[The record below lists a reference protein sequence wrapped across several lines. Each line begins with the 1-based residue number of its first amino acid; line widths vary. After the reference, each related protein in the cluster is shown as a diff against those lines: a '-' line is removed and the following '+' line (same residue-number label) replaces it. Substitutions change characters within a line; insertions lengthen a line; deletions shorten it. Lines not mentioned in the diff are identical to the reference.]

1 MDNVNKQVVEFFKS
15 IGFTLI
21 EIKSSVFRTEESTW
35 VFQTDHKDH
44 SVDASTILYE
54 DGEKIYQGRNQ
65 AYTRLVE
72 VTTEPVVISE
82 DDKPDTPVEDT
93 VEEEQLPA
101 VESGRDVQASED
113 NGVRGVSTDGS
124 AGPEDPVSTR
134 DVLPGREVLP
144 LKDSGL
150 GQRDDDATGLPRES
164 GSDRKRQAPGTPG
177 RVEDS
182 AT

>member
-1 MDNVNKQVVEFFKS
+1 MSERNMTVEDIRVFNAKSEGYNLRAEEINK
-15 IGFTLI
+15 TL
-21 EIKSSVFRTEESTW
+21 
-35 VFQTDHKDH
+35 
-44 SVDASTILYE
+44 
-54 DGEKIYQGRNQ
+54 DGEAVSDDQELNAIVTTINGKRVEIVINVQE
-65 AYTRLVE
+65 ALVE

-124 AGPEDPVSTR
+124 TGPKDPVSTR
-134 DVLPGREVLP
+134 DVLPEREVLP